1 MCDLVH
7 SVSSANFRGGD
18 NTGRLLWLTDHSEQ
32 SMQQDFKNLPTLK
45 VQEREEA
52 AWAIRNW
59 RCGLNLRGWATAFGF
74 RCAVNYILSAPFTY
88 KTPLLK
94 IVSCLSCG
102 MESMI

>member
-59 RCGLNLRGWATAFGF
+59 RCGLNLRGWATAFGLGVRSITYF
-74 RCAVNYILSAPFTY
+74 RLLSHT
-88 KTPLLK
+88 KLL
-94 IVSCLSCG
+94 S
-102 MESMI
+102 